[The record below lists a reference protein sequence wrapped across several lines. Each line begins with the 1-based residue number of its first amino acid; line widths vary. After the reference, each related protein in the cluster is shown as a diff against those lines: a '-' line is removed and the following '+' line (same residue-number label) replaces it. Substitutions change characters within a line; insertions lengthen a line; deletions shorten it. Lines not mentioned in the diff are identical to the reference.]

1 MLDRGEYS
9 DMADALIVEISAA
22 KSKALC
28 NARRFELGVFAC
40 WWGALILAATASGL
54 GLVSAVPAI
63 KAALHL
69 EPWMIGALS
78 LGATGLEVVRRKTGW
93 RAKSN
98 AFYGFDQKCMQLLMR
113 IRYEMPRELKA
124 EHVSAISRE
133 FREADGTRGMRLR
146 NLNDSEVGTATG
158 GSAK

>member
-1 MLDRGEYS
+1 MQDRGEYGH
-9 DMADALIVEISAA
+9 MADALIDEVSAA

-28 NARRFELGVFAC
+28 NARRFELGVFVC
-40 WWGALILAATASGL
+40 WWGALILAAGASGL
-54 GLVSAVPAI
+54 GLLSAVPSI

-78 LGATGLEVVRRKTGW
+78 TGATGREVVRRKTGW

-98 AFYGFDQKCMQLLMR
+98 AFYGFDQTCMQLLMR

-124 EHVSAISRE
+124 DHIEAISRE
-133 FREADGTRGMRLR
+133 FRATDGTRGMRLK
-146 NLNDSEVGTATG
+146 NINDGEGGTLNG
-158 GSAK
+158 GPVK